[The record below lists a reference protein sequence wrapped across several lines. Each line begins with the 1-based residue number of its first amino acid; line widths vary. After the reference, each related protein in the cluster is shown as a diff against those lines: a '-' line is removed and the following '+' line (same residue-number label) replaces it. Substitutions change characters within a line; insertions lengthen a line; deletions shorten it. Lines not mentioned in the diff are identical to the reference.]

1 MPAQTVV
8 QLRFP
13 TMLPS
18 RVTSRLKI
26 PTIGIGAGPHRD
38 GQVLVSYD
46 MLRLFDGFVP
56 PFVKQYA
63 QLSDIVLPA
72 AKSYAEEV
80 RVSGFPKSASTRNNG
95 ATAVEVIHFTPT
107 RPR

>member
-13 TMLPS
+13 TMLPG

-26 PTIGIGAGPHRD
+26 PTIGIGAGPHCD
-38 GQVLVSYD
+38 GRVLVSYD
-46 MLRLFDGFVP
+46 LLGHFDGFVP
-56 PFVKQYA
+56 FFVKQYA
-63 QLSDIVLPA
+63 QLSDTILRA

-80 RVSGFPKSASTRNNG
+80 RESGFPKSASTRNNG
-95 ATAVEVIHFTPT
+95 ATVVEVNHLTRN